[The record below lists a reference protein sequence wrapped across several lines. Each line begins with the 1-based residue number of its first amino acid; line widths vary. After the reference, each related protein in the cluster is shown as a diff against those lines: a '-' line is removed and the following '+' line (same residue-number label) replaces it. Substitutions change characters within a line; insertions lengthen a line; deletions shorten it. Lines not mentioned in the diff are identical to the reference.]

1 MSRENLISLAIILSY
16 FSALL
21 MGILAIGVTFEAPL
35 LFTVTLLLLF
45 LIIMVGSTHILSFNH
60 GLKNGAIIFLS
71 LFLAGTFY
79 TLCLFLAVILTS
91 DFTFD
96 KTVAILAFGALL
108 SLFASKV
115 AMKQVVPLTN

>member
-21 MGILAIGVTFEAPL
+21 MGILAIGVIVEAPL

-45 LIIMVGSTHILSFNH
+45 LVIMVGSTHILSFNH
-60 GLKNGAIIFLS
+60 GLKNGATIFLS
-71 LFLAGTFY
+71 
-79 TLCLFLAVILTS
+79 LFLAVILTS

-115 AMKQVVPLTN
+115 AVKQVVPLTN